1 MARHE
6 FITTIVESIM
16 ILIFEMIGTFL
27 LTSLYQSCAAVGNF
41 MGFLVGFFILLI
53 FSARISGSHYNPGVT
68 LAFMLRKDTGRF
80 NRWIGIAYML
90 FQVGGGFCGALFA
103 YYIFGAQTLL
113 TVDDRS
119 SWYQAMCQVIL
130 GSFML
135 VFMYL
140 TQTETSTKLSNDPA
154 ITTGIVASSY
164 VVSMLIGLGVG
175 SSVTVSP
182 QNFAVALGIIS
193 MQTFQGTIGS
203 DTTNWTWI
211 FLVFPWVG
219 ALAAVFLYECVFK
232 KA

>member
-27 LTSLYQSCAAVGNF
+27 LTSLYQSCAATGNY

-53 FSARISGSHYNPGVT
+53 FSARISGSHYNPCVT

-80 NRWIGIAYML
+80 NRWIGLAYMI

-103 YYIFGAQTLL
+103 YYIFGAQSLL
-113 TVDDRS
+113 TVDVRS
-119 SWYQAMCQVIL
+119 SWYQAMTQVII
-130 GSFML
+130 GSFIL

-164 VVSMLIGLGVG
+164 VVAMLIGVG
-175 SSVTVSP
+175 ANVGVSP
-182 QNFAVALGIIS
+182 QNFAIALGIIS

-203 DTTNWTWI
+203 GSTNWTWI
-211 FLVFPWVG
+211 YLVFPWVG
-219 ALAAVFLYECVFK
+219 ALAAVFLYECIFK
-232 KA
+232 RA

>member
-27 LTSLYQSCAAVGNF
+27 LTSLYQSTIPYGNY
-41 MGFLVGFFILLI
+41 MGFLIGFFILLI
-53 FSARISGSHYNPGVT
+53 FSARISGSHYNPCVT

-80 NRWIGIAYML
+80 NRWIGLAYMV

-103 YYIFGAQTLL
+103 YYIFGAQAKL
-113 TVDDRS
+113 TVDVRS
-119 SWYQAMCQVIL
+119 SWYQAMTQVII
-130 GSFML
+130 GSFIL

-164 VVSMLIGLGVG
+164 MVAILIGVG
-175 SSVTVSP
+175 SGNIGNVSMSP
-182 QNFAVALGIIS
+182 
-193 MQTFQGTIGS
+193 
-203 DTTNWTWI
+203 
-211 FLVFPWVG
+211 
-219 ALAAVFLYECVFK
+219 
-232 KA
+232 